1 MSKKIITGA
10 LMALCIAF
18 PAQAG
23 KTKAKE
29 KATENTSEAVVATV
43 NGNKIYLSEIERSYS
58 GNPQLKAIPMEN
70 IYEPMLDSLIDLY
83 VVSEKAHAEGIQ
95 NTPEY
100 KQIMKNLEKQMMVRL
115 YLEQEAKKQQT
126 KEKLEEMYAQFLKD
140 NPPEEEMSA
149 AHILLKTEKEAK
161 DVIKQ
166 LEKGADF
173 AELANKLSENK
184 GLEDGDLGYFTRE
197 LMVPEF
203 SEAAF
208 AMKEGE
214 ISKTPVKTKFGYH
227 VIKAGPRR
235 ISEAPKF
242 EDVEKELM
250 QSQMAQ
256 SIEKIMKDLRKNAKI
271 VKTPVKFDSN
281 GKVILK

>member
-1 MSKKIITGA
+1 MSKKIIAGA
-10 LMALCIAF
+10 LVALCVAL
-18 PAQAG
+18 PAHAA
-23 KTKAKE
+23 KTKAKTAE
-29 KATENTSEAVVATV
+29 TASDLVVATV
-43 NGNKIYLSEIERSYS
+43 DGDKITLSEIENVHSS
-58 GNPQLKAIPMEN
+58 NPQLAGVPLQS
-70 IYEPMLDSLIDLY
+70 IYEPLLENIIDLN
-83 VVSEKAHAEGIQ
+83 VVVNAAKAEKVQ

-100 KQIMKNLEKQMMVRL
+100 KKMLKDFEKQLMARF
-115 YLEQEAKKQQT
+115 YLEQQAKKEQT
-126 KEKLEEMYAQFLKD
+126 KEKLEAMYEQFKKD
-140 NPPEEEMSA
+140 NPPQEEMSA

-184 GLEDGDLGYFTRE
+184 GLEDGDLGYFSRE

-235 ISEAPKF
+235 LSEAPKF

-250 QSQMAQ
+250 QAQ
-256 SIEKIMKDLRKNAKI
+256 AAQTVEKTMKELRKKAKS

-281 GKVILK
+281 GKVVSK

>member
-1 MSKKIITGA
+1 MSKKIIAGA
-10 LMALCIAF
+10 LVALCVAL
-18 PAQAG
+18 PAHAA
-23 KTKAKE
+23 KTKAKTAE
-29 KATENTSEAVVATV
+29 TASDMVVATV
-43 NGNKIYLSEIERSYS
+43 NGDNITLSEIENIHSS
-58 GNPQLKAIPMEN
+58 NPQLAGLPLQS
-70 IYEPMLDSLIDLY
+70 IYEPLLENIIDLSI
-83 VVSEKAHAEGIQ
+83 VANAAKAEKVQ
-95 NTPEY
+95 NMPEY
-100 KQIMKNLEKQMMVRL
+100 KKMMKDFEKQLMARF
-115 YLEQEAKKQQT
+115 YLEQQAKKEQT
-126 KEKLEEMYAQFLKD
+126 KEKLEAMYEQFKKD
-140 NPPEEEMSA
+140 NPPQEEMSA

-184 GLEDGDLGYFTRE
+184 GLEDGDLGYFSRE

-214 ISKTPVKTKFGYH
+214 ISKKPVKTKFGYH

-235 ISEAPKF
+235 LSETPKF

-250 QSQMAQ
+250 QAQAAQ
-256 SIEKIMKDLRKNAKI
+256 SVEKAMKELRKKATVVKI
-271 VKTPVKFDSN
+271 PVKFDSN
-281 GKVILK
+281 GKVVAK